1 MWEHFVCSLTFSEK
15 KVFLFL
21 FFLHPVFSFLFLLFK
36 IILHNYIERC
46 ENFDTLNK

>member
-1 MWEHFVCSLTFSEK
+1 MWEHFVYSITFSEK

-21 FFLHPVFSFLFLLFK
+21 FFLHPVFFLLFK

-46 ENFDTLNK
+46 ENFDTPNK